1 MDDRQIESVIKQIS
15 TRQRGILGQE
25 ESRRTAVLV
34 PLIRNERGEWSI
46 LFEKRASTLRSQAGE
61 ICFPGGHI
69 EPSDHNEWEA
79 ARRETSEELA
89 LDPDKIMYAGDLDIL
104 VLSSSLLIYP
114 YVGFVHTKISDLTP
128 NPDEVEEVF
137 AVSLQTLLGTIPD
150 RFDIDLR
157 FEPGEDFP
165 YHLIANGR
173 NYKWR
178 HGKLPE
184 YFYEAEGHIIWG
196 LTARI
201 LMHFLQFF
209 RKQSK
214 K

>member
-1 MDDRQIESVIKQIS
+1 MDDRQIDRVVEQMVN
-15 TRQRGILGQE
+15 RQRGILGQE

-34 PLIRNERGEWSI
+34 PLIRNERGEWSV

-61 ICFPGGHI
+61 ICFPGGHVDPI
-69 EPSDHNEWEA
+69 DHNEWEA

-89 LDPDKIMYAGDLDIL
+89 IDPSKIIYAGDLDIL
-104 VLSSSLLIYP
+104 VLSSSLLVYP
-114 YVGFVHTKISDLTP
+114 YVGFVHTEITDLTP

-137 AVSLQTLLGTIPD
+137 VVSLQTLLDTIPD

-173 NYKWR
+173 DYKWR

-184 YFYEAEGHIIWG
+184 YFYEVDGRIIWG

-209 RKQSK
+209 RKQS
-214 K
+214 

>member
-1 MDDRQIESVIKQIS
+1 MNDQQIESVVKQLS

-34 PLIRNERGEWSI
+34 PLIRDEHGEWSV

-69 EPSDHNEWEA
+69 EPRDHNEWEA
-79 ARRETSEELA
+79 ARRETSEELG
-89 LDPDKIMYAGDLDIL
+89 LDPDKITYAGDLDIL

-114 YVGFVHTKISDLTP
+114 YVGFIHRKISELAP

-137 AVSLQTLLGTIPD
+137 TVSLRTLLDTIPD

-173 NYKWR
+173 DYKWR
-178 HGKLPE
+178 HGKRPE
-184 YFYEAEGHIIWG
+184 YFYKADGRIIWG

-201 LMHFLQFF
+201 LLHFLQFF
-209 RKQSK
+209 RR
-214 K
+214 